1 METIPIISAFQ
12 FTPRSE
18 TSDCTAAENEA
29 KALVQR
35 LIAADPGFFNQ
46 IVEYHSPHIETDDN
60 WIESHWGPDMYAS
73 LEIDDYSYICELLE
87 WEHVN
92 HWGKHSYELMVWDE
106 WMKQPLTDWFQT
118 EMVIAEKLVSELRA
132 AIDKF

>member
-1 METIPIISAFQ
+1 
-12 FTPRSE
+12 
-18 TSDCTAAENEA
+18 
-29 KALVQR
+29 
-35 LIAADPGFFNQ
+35 
-46 IVEYHSPHIETDDN
+46 
-60 WIESHWGPDMYAS
+60 MYAS